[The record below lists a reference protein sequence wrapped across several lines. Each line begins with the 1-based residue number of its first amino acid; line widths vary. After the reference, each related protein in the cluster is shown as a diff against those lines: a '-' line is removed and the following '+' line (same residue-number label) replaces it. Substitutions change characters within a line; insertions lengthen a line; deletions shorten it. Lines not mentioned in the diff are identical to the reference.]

1 MQEFEQ
7 SLPMMLY
14 RALDTVL
21 PRFRQIFAEYGLTET
36 QWRVLRVLWEYDSV
50 TLKTL
55 SSITLIP
62 APSLVGVVDRLA
74 QQSLVIRIRDDNDRR
89 QVSIRATARGKKL
102 EAKVSPKVEQAYLEL
117 KSSLSP
123 QTWRALMNGL
133 SQLTASEQMT
143 TTK

>member
-1 MQEFEQ
+1 MMQEFEQ

-21 PRFRQIFAEYGLTET
+21 PRFRRIFAEFGLTET

-50 TLKTL
+50 TLKEL
-55 SSITLIP
+55 SNITLIP

-74 QQSLVIRIRDDNDRR
+74 QQSLVERLRDSSDRR
-89 QVSIRATARGKKL
+89 QVSIRATKRGKKL

-117 KSSLSP
+117 KTSLAP
-123 QTWRALMNGL
+123 ETWRALMSGL
-133 SQLTASEQMT
+133 AQLTTSDEL
-143 TTK
+143 